1 MTTYIALLR
10 GINVGG
16 NKMVSMA
23 ELRALLT
30 KLGFED
36 VKTVLQSGNVV
47 LRARTQPPA
56 KLEATLEREVEKA
69 FGMKVDFHVRT
80 ADEWRALVEANPFGA
95 EAKRDPARLMLSC
108 FKTPLDKTNVKALQA
123 AITAITGPE
132 VLRANGRH
140 LYMVYPDGIG
150 SSKAAP
156 LVERKLAAR
165 GTARNWNTVLKLV
178 ALTSD

>member
-95 EAKRDPARLMLSC
+95 EAKRDPAHLILSC
-108 FKTPLDKTNVKALQA
+108 FKTPLDRTNVKALQ
-123 AITAITGPE
+123 TAITGPE
-132 VLRANGRH
+132 VLRADGRH
-140 LYMVYPDGIG
+140 LYMVWPDGMG

-165 GTARNWNTVLKLV
+165 GTARNWNTVLKLA

>member
-47 LRARTQPPA
+47 FRAPHQRAGEARSDARARGA
-56 KLEATLEREVEKA
+56 KALGVTCDL
-69 FGMKVDFHVRT
+69 HVRT
-80 ADEWRALVEANPFGA
+80 ADEWHAMVKANPYA
-95 EAKRDPARLMLSC
+95 AQAR
-108 FKTPLDKTNVKALQA
+108 K
-123 AITAITGPE
+123 
-132 VLRANGRH
+132 
-140 LYMVYPDGIG
+140 
-150 SSKAAP
+150 
-156 LVERKLAAR
+156 
-165 GTARNWNTVLKLV
+165 
-178 ALTSD
+178 

>member
-95 EAKRDPARLMLSC
+95 EAKRDPARLTLSC

-123 AITAITGPE
+123 AITGPE
-132 VLRANGRH
+132 LLSADGRH
-140 LYMVYPDGIG
+140 LYMVYPDGMG

-165 GTARNWNTVLKLV
+165 GTARNWNTVLKLA
-178 ALTSD
+178 ALTSG